1 MQREKSCPRACQ
13 SLKVGEKRVTAKGDR
28 EEVPREI
35 GGKPRESKFL
45 ETMSRC
51 FNKK

>member
-1 MQREKSCPRACQ
+1 MCAEREELPQGMPESQ
-13 SLKVGEKRVTAKGDR
+13 VWGVTAKGDR

-35 GGKPRESKFL
+35 GGKARGSKFL
-45 ETMSRC
+45 ETMGGC